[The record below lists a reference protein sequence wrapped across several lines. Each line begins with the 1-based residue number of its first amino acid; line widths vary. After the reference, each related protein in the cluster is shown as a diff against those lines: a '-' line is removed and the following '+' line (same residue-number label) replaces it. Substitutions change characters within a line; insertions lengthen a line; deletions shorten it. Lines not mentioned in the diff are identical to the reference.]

1 MMVRVTLVWFLALV
15 TIVGCG
21 TTAADQA
28 AASASPTAV
37 PSAASA
43 CAALPPP
50 TGTVVTVATVSQL
63 VAAVNGAAAGTT
75 ISVADGVYALDGAYL
90 RIEAP
95 GVTLRSASGNRDS
108 VVLDGNYATTE
119 IIQVVASNVT
129 VADLT
134 LREAY
139 DHPIHVVA
147 TTTSHTNNT
156 LIHNVRVVDPGQQ
169 AIKVNAEDQV
179 HFTDSGVIECSRI
192 ELTDTGRTHIRDS
205 CYTGGI
211 DVHRSRDWIV
221 RDNTIEGFWCAD
233 GLSEHAIHFWRGS
246 RDTLVERN
254 NLRNNARGVGFGLDP
269 DGGGRTYADN
279 PCPSAGGGYVDH
291 VGGVVRNNFVSAD
304 QNALFASADGFDC
317 GICLSQACGAAVL
330 HNSVSS
336 TQAPFSSIEWRF
348 ARTNV
353 EIKNNLVS
361 HNLRARDGAVA
372 VESGNVTGAQAS
384 WFVGPTSGDLHLTPA
399 ATSATDRVSVDPR
412 VAADIDRDTRP
423 QGPAADVGADER
435 RVAAPVAPTTL
446 RLRR

>member
-1 MMVRVTLVWFLALV
+1 MVRAALVWLSALL

-28 AASASPTAV
+28 AEPGAPSAS
-37 PSAASA
+37 SAASSA

-50 TGTVVTVATVSQL
+50 TGTVVNVTTVSQL

-75 ISVADGVYALDGAYL
+75 VSIADGLYALNGAYL
-90 RIEAP
+90 RIGAP
-95 GVTLRSASGNRDS
+95 GVTLRSGSGNRDA
-108 VVLDGNYATTE
+108 VVLDGDYVTTE
-119 IIQVVASNVT
+119 IIQIVASNVT

-147 TTTSHTNNT
+147 TTSSNTNNT
-156 LIHNVRVVDPGQQ
+156 LIHNVRIVDPGQQ

-179 HFTDSGVIECSRI
+179 HFTDGGVIECSRI
-192 ELTDTGRTHIRDS
+192 ELTDAGRARIRDS

-221 RDNTIEGFWCAD
+221 RDNTIEGFWCPS
-233 GLSEHAIHFWRGS
+233 GLSEHAVHFWRGS

-254 NLRNNARGVGFGLDP
+254 SLRNNARGVGFGLDP
-269 DGGGRTYADN
+269 DGGGRTYSDN
-279 PCPSAGGGYVDH
+279 PCPSAGGGYLDH
-291 VGGVVRNNFVSAD
+291 VGGIVRNNFVSAD
-304 QNALFASADGFDC
+304 QSALFSSDDGFDC

-330 HNSVSS
+330 HNSVFS

-353 EIKNNLVS
+353 EIRNNLVS
-361 HNLRARDGAVA
+361 HNLRGRDGAVA
-372 VESGNVTGAQAS
+372 AESGNVTGAQS
-384 WFVGPTSGDLHLTPA
+384 TWFLGPTSGDLHLSPS
-399 ATSATDRVSVDPR
+399 ATSAIDRVSVDTR
-412 VAADIDRDTRP
+412 VEADIDRDTRP
-423 QGPAADVGADER
+423 QGASVDVGADER
-435 RVAAPVAPTTL
+435 RAAAPAAPAPL
-446 RLRR
+446 RLQR